1 MSGRILFHH
10 PLPVEPGGSSGS
22 SVRPYRML
30 EAFRALGYQLEEVV
44 GFGAARARAAAR
56 IREQLRAGVR
66 FEFAYAES
74 STMPTPLTDPHHLPL
89 RPRLDFALFRDLR
102 RHGVPVGLF
111 YRDIHW
117 RFGNYREH
125 TAGWKRAV
133 SVPFYFYEAWQH
145 GRSLDHLFLPS
156 LRMLPYLPSRW
167 PAERVSALPPGCVE
181 DGCVAPVPREAG
193 APLRMLYV
201 GGVTPPLY
209 DLRVML
215 EVADRTPGLK
225 LTLCCRAGEW
235 DQAVHR
241 YPLSG
246 SGGVRVVHAQGEALG
261 ELYGSAELFLL
272 FWHPSEYLDITIS
285 VKVFEALGHGVPIV
299 TTAGT
304 EAARFVE
311 REGIGWVVS
320 TETEL
325 TSLLMRLR
333 SDPSEIGRKRART
346 LEVRARHTWIVRAR
360 TAAAVL
366 TGSHAAPAE
375 TV

>member
-1 MSGRILFHH
+1 
-10 PLPVEPGGSSGS
+10 
-22 SVRPYRML
+22 ML
-30 EAFRALGYQLEEVV
+30 EAFRALGYELEEIV
-44 GFGAARARAAAR
+44 GFGAERARAAAR
-56 IREQLRAGVR
+56 VREQLRAGVR
-66 FEFAYAES
+66 FDFAYAES

-117 RFGNYREH
+117 RFDNYREH
-125 TAGWKRAV
+125 TAWWKRVV

-145 GRSLDHLFLPS
+145 GRSLDYLFLPS

-181 DGCVAPVPREAG
+181 EGRATPALREVG
-193 APLRMLYV
+193 GPLRMLYV

-215 EVADRTPGLK
+215 DVADRTPGLQ
-225 LTLCCRAGEW
+225 LTLCCRAPEW
-235 DQAVHR
+235 DRVARR
-241 YPLSG
+241 YQLSG

-261 ELYGSAELFLL
+261 ELYASAELFLL
-272 FWHPSEYLDITIS
+272 FWRPSEYLDITIS

-311 REGIGWVVS
+311 REGIGWVIS

-325 TSLLMRLR
+325 TSLLTRLR
-333 SDPSEIGRKRART
+333 SDPSEIATKRART
-346 LEVRARHTWIVRAR
+346 LEVRTRHTWIARAR
-360 TAAAVL
+360 TAAAML
-366 TGSHAAPAE
+366 TGSHTAAVE
-375 TV
+375 TL